1 MVDRV
6 NSQHYILPITSIPSV
21 YAHTKDVKL
30 VTDSMSAGDV
40 WVGNYEW
47 N

>member
-1 MVDRV
+1 MDNMVDRV
-6 NSQHYILPITSIPSV
+6 NSQHYIPSV